1 MKKRMAVLMAA
12 LFSFAVL
19 SGFCF
24 ASTEAAASP
33 AQVIEIRMGFAE
45 SDTSPHYKGYQKIAE
60 NMQKASGGLL
70 KVSLYP
76 SNQLGNERDLYEGCQ
91 IGTMDAMI
99 ITNAVLTNFIPEA
112 GVLDQPFLFA
122 TEDEA
127 HKVIDG
133 KLGDMI
139 KKKSAEK
146 GVLLVGW
153 CDSGFRDIFSAKPIS
168 SNADIKGKKIRTMEN
183 HMHMAAYN
191 AIGAIA
197 TPMAFGDVFTALQQ
211 GTVDAYE
218 NSTANMYANRFYEV
232 CKFAVRSRVH
242 FAFQGVCIS
251 NKVWSRIPED
261 MKPALLKGIYEGC
274 QLERQLLHEANE
286 KYESELKKLGVT
298 FVDVDRDALAKLAR
312 PAMDQF
318 KLNREWLE
326 VLNTELAAA
335 KK

>member
-1 MKKRMAVLMAA
+1 MKKMMAVLIAA
-12 LFSFAVL
+12 LFLVVVL
-19 SGFCF
+19 VGCS
-24 ASTEAAASP
+24 ANAATAK
-33 AQVIEIRMGFAE
+33 VIEIKMGFAE

-99 ITNAVLTNFIPEA
+99 ITNAVLTNFVPEA
-112 GVLDQPFLFA
+112 AVLDQPFLFA
-122 TEDEA
+122 TAEEA

-139 KKKSAEK
+139 KERSAKK
-146 GVLLVGW
+146 GVQIVGW
-153 CDSGFRDIFSAKPIS
+153 CDSGFRDIFSAKPIN
-168 SNADIKGKKIRTMEN
+168 SNEDIKGKKIRTMEN
-183 HMHMAAYN
+183 KMHMAAYN

-197 TPMAFGDVFTALQQ
+197 SPMAFGDVFTALQQ

-218 NSTANMYANRFYEV
+218 NSVANMYANRFYEV
-232 CKFAVRSRVH
+232 CKYAVRSHVH

-251 NKVWSRIPED
+251 NKIWDQIPDD
-261 MKPALLKGIYEGC
+261 MKPALLEGIQKGC
-274 QLERQLLHEANE
+274 QLERELLHEANVA
-286 KYESELKKLGVT
+286 YEAELIKMGVQ
-298 FVDVDRDALAKLAR
+298 FVDVDRDALAALAL
-312 PAMDQF
+312 PAMAQF
-318 KLNREWLE
+318 NLNKEWLGI
-326 VLNTELAAA
+326 LNEEIAAA